1 MSERRSRRTEQNR
14 SSQASFRMRQKQQNE
29 LILARLAR
37 AEAENAELRSAQP
50 SCATCAT
57 NTLAVRSLELRVAAL
72 TAELRVGVSAAQQA
86 FAAAAAAA
94 SPPSVS
100 SLASSGSPSV
110 LHLGLF
116 GEDNRILPLNYSDD
130 TGHDLWPPAP
140 MPPPAPNVEP
150 FRRALL
156 ALPSLHTKQVDELM
170 NMFLAMAV
178 CTDLSAI
185 KRTCMGYVTV
195 LHQMLN
201 TVAATEK
208 PRILAIQES
217 FIVANQRFFEFLG
230 ESMQTHAALNN
241 KGDLPDLLAQQA
253 FLSNAPETIKTLQ
266 RSLHQIPSLQPYFG
280 VIDELCANLIRFRGD
295 PAIDHA
301 DMFFKVTEGCVQ
313 LFFLCGDPDDR
324 SQLMLKFEH
333 YRESDTDIL
342 DKLVSK
348 IQSSLEITDKEDKS

>member
-14 SSQASFRMRQKQQNE
+14 SSQASFRMRQKLQNE

-37 AEAENAELRSAQP
+37 AEAENADLRSAQL

-57 NTLAVRSLELRVAAL
+57 NTLAVQNLELRVAAL

-100 SLASSGSPSV
+100 SLASSTSPSV

-130 TGHDLWPPAP
+130 SGHDLWPPAP

-170 NMFLAMAV
+170 NTFLAMSV
-178 CTDLSAI
+178 CTDVSAI

-195 LHQMLN
+195 LHQLLN
-201 TVAATEK
+201 TVAASEK
-208 PRILAIQES
+208 ARILAIQES
-217 FIVANQRFFEFLG
+217 FVAANQRFFEFLG
-230 ESMQTHAALNN
+230 KSMQTYAALNN

-253 FLSNAPETIKTLQ
+253 LLSNAPETIKTLQ
-266 RSLHQIPSLQPYFG
+266 KSLQQIPSLQPYFG
-280 VIDELCANLIRFRGD
+280 LIDELCANLIRFRSD
-295 PAIDHA
+295 TVIDHT
-301 DMFFKVTEGCVQ
+301 DMFFKVSEDCVQ

-324 SQLMLKFEH
+324 SQLMLKFEQ
-333 YRESDTDIL
+333 YRESDTDML
-342 DKLVSK
+342 EKLVTK